1 MAGSNR
7 GIVILQDR
15 DVHLLRELAVM
26 RVIDREQAKL
36 VAGFGSTT
44 RANARLLALT
54 QAGFLHRFFWG
65 SVGGARR
72 SMYSLSPRGAAE
84 AGVPYRRPRRGQGQV
99 LAMDSFS
106 AHQLE
111 VNQIYCTLKYR
122 SVPDGA
128 KFIRWVGFQQP
139 VYGPLIPDGY
149 AEMGEPGQTLALFFE
164 IDRGTEGREV
174 WLGKVRGYLAYAASG
189 NFARQ
194 FGQHQFR
201 TLTVT
206 NSESRVSA
214 LRAATATATQKIFR
228 FTTTERI
235 KRETFWGDI
244 WQKPEG
250 TERQALL

>member
-1 MAGSNR
+1 
-7 GIVILQDR
+7 
-15 DVHLLRELAVM
+15 
-26 RVIDREQAKL
+26 
-36 VAGFGSTT
+36 
-44 RANARLLALT
+44 
-54 QAGFLHRFFWG
+54 
-65 SVGGARR
+65 
-72 SMYSLSPRGAAE
+72 
-84 AGVPYRRPRRGQGQV
+84 
-99 LAMDSFS
+99 MDSFS